1 MSNFIDD
8 RHLESIL
15 QQYSVSFNA
24 KEFIQESLEE
34 DDLMLVFGLTQ
45 EIKDLN
51 KQYWGREL
59 GKCWERLV
67 IEVCKQSCADF
78 SPAIRDGKD
87 ELCDLVIGTDAI
99 DAKYRIGSGDSGTLK
114 KFKQYAERLTNSGY
128 TPVLLILR
136 TDSLPQAVN
145 ACLVG
150 GWRVLSGRDA
160 FEYLFEITGF
170 DLKAWLQARRGLYSR
185 SINN

>member
-1 MSNFIDD
+1 MSNSIDD
-8 RHLESIL
+8 DQLKSIL
-15 QQYSVSFNA
+15 QQYSLSFTD
-24 KEFIQESLEE
+24 KKFINKLSGE
-34 DDLMLVFGLTQ
+34 DDLMMVFGLTQ

-67 IEVCKQSCADF
+67 IEVCRQGCADF

-99 DAKYRIGSGDSGTLK
+99 DTKYRIGSGDSGTLK
-114 KFKQYAERLTNSGY
+114 KFRGHAERLKNRGY

-145 ACLVG
+145 TCSVG
-150 GWRVLSGRDA
+150 GWRVLSGQDA
-160 FEYLFEITGF
+160 FDYLSQTTCF
-170 DLKAWLQARRGLYSR
+170 DLQVWLQALRGLYLR
-185 SINN
+185 